1 MKKISLLV
9 LVLCIWIGVSFAHQ
23 PRLVFTYPVGEIIN
37 VKNPEVSQAFYGNL
51 SGQEDIYQIQ
61 SDTGFLLYVSIVVPK
76 ISGSRTDFT
85 VDIIKWDEAI
95 YSRLDGKRFVWTD
108 FFEAYAGDKYLQ
120 WPSSEKTVDPWIY
133 TIRVSNSDNIWKY
146 SLAIGK
152 KESFPFDEIIHTYKV
167 LPQLKMVFF
176 EKPWY
181 TIFLNI
187 VWWWVLI
194 GIIVV
199 IMLTMGSIKLVKYSK
214 HR

>member
-1 MKKISLLV
+1 MRKIGLLV
-9 LVLCIWIGVSFAHQ
+9 VAIFVSIGVSYAHQ
-23 PRLVFTYPVGEIIN
+23 PRLVFTYPLGEMISI
-37 VKNPEVSQAFYGNL
+37 KNPEISQAFYGNL
-51 SGQEDIYQIQ
+51 SGQEDVYQID
-61 SDTGFLLYVSIVVPK
+61 SATGFLLYVSIVVPN

-95 YSRLDGKRFVWTD
+95 YSRLDGKRFAWTN
-108 FFEAYAGDKYLQ
+108 FFEAYAGDEYLQ
-120 WPSSEKTVDPWIY
+120 WPTSEKFVGPWIY
-133 TIRVSNSDNIWKY
+133 TIRVSNPENMWKY

-152 KESFPFDEIIHTYKV
+152 KESFPLNEIIHTYKV

-187 VWWWVLI
+187 VWWWLLI
-194 GIIVV
+194 GIIVLITV
-199 IMLTMGSIKLVKYSK
+199 IWGSVKFVKYIK